1 MSSEQLVIPSAER
14 SLSPGA
20 VALML
25 MLCLSWGFNQIAV
38 KLALPDI
45 PPMLQA
51 TIRSTGA
58 LPVLLLI
65 ARLRSV
71 KIFKRDGTLG
81 AGLFAGVL
89 FGIEFVLIY
98 RGLLLTSASR
108 AVVFLYTAPFFV
120 ALGSYQFLGERL
132 RASQWGGLG
141 LSFAGVALAIGV
153 PQANV
158 DADVL
163 LGDLMIVGGG
173 ALWAA
178 TTLLVKATRLLRAP
192 PEKALSYQV
201 AMSIPILGLAAWLSG
216 ETLTRVP
223 GPLALS
229 LMVYQA
235 VWVVGLT
242 FLVWFS
248 LVKTYSASKL
258 SAFTFITP
266 LFGVVASYFILHD
279 VLTLAFGAAA
289 LLVIAGLYL
298 VNRPSPEVPVPVDPL
313 LNVAK
318 T

>member
-1 MSSEQLVIPSAER
+1 MSSNPVISSAGR
-14 SLSPGA
+14 PLTPGA

-51 TIRSTGA
+51 TIRSSGA
-58 LPVLLLI
+58 LVVLFLI
-65 ARLRSV
+65 ARLRGV
-71 KIFKRDGTLG
+71 KLFERDGTLG
-81 AGLFAGVL
+81 PGLLAGVI
-89 FGIEFVLIY
+89 FGVEFVLIY

-120 ALGSYQFLGERL
+120 AFGSYLFLGERL
-132 RASQWGGLG
+132 RASQWGGLALCFG
-141 LSFAGVALAIGV
+141 GVALAIGV
-153 PQANV
+153 PQADV
-158 DADVL
+158 DARML
-163 LGDLMIVGGG
+163 LGDLLVIAGG

-178 TTLLVKATRLLRAP
+178 TTLLVKVTALLKAP
-192 PEKALSYQV
+192 AEKGLGYQV
-201 AMSIPILGLAAWLSG
+201 ALSVPILGFAAWISG

-242 FLVWFS
+242 FLIWFA

-266 LFGVVASYFILHD
+266 LFGVVASYFIMHD
-279 VLTLAFGAAA
+279 TLTPVFGAAA

-298 VNRPSPEVPVPVDPL
+298 VNRPSP
-313 LNVAK
+313 VASK
-318 T
+318 LAAAPENSSA

>member
-1 MSSEQLVIPSAER
+1 MSDQKTV
-14 SLSPGA
+14 SPGRPLSA
-20 VALML
+20 GAIALML
-25 MLCLSWGFNQIAV
+25 LLCLSWGFNQIAV
-38 KLALPDI
+38 KLVLPDV

-51 TIRSTGA
+51 TIRSAGA

-65 ARLRSV
+65 AWLRGV
-71 KIFKRDGTLG
+71 KLFQRDNTLVP
-81 AGLFAGVL
+81 GLFAGL
-89 FGIEFVLIY
+89 MFGLEFVLIY
-98 RGLLLTSASR
+98 HGLLLTSALR

-132 RASQWGGLG
+132 RASQWGGLA

-158 DADVL
+158 DANVL

-178 TTLLVKATRLLRAP
+178 TTLVVKATSLLRAP
-192 PEKALSYQV
+192 PEKALGYQV
-201 AMSIPILGLAAWLSG
+201 ALSIPILGLAAWISG

-229 LMVYQA
+229 LMTYQA

-242 FLVWFS
+242 FLLWFG

-258 SAFTFITP
+258 SAFTIITP
-266 LFGVVASYFILHD
+266 LFGVVASYFIMHD
-279 VLTLAFGAAA
+279 TLTLAFGAAA

-298 VNRPSPEVPVPVDPL
+298 VNRPNPVVPVAIDPL
-313 LNVAK
+313 LNVTK

>member
-1 MSSEQLVIPSAER
+1 MPSERVTFPAAGRPLSA
-14 SLSPGA
+14 GA

-25 MLCLSWGFNQIAV
+25 MVCLSWGFNQIAV

-51 TIRSTGA
+51 TIRSAGA
-58 LPVLLLI
+58 LPVLILI
-65 ARLRSV
+65 AWLRGV
-71 KIFKRDGTLG
+71 KMFERDGTLR
-81 AGLFAGVL
+81 AGLLAGVI
-89 FGIEFVLIY
+89 FGVEFALIY

-158 DADVL
+158 DANVL
-163 LGDLMIVGGG
+163 FGDLMIVGGG

-178 TTLLVKATRLLRAP
+178 TTLIVKATPLLTAP
-192 PEKALSYQV
+192 AEKGIGYQV
-201 AMSIPILGLAAWLSG
+201 ACSIPILGFAAWVSG

-229 LMVYQA
+229 LMAYQA
-235 VWVVGLT
+235 IWVVGLT
-242 FLVWFS
+242 FLLWVA

-266 LFGVVASYFILHD
+266 LLGVVASYFIMHD
-279 VLTLAFGAAA
+279 TLTLTFGAAA
-289 LLVIAGLYL
+289 VLVIAGLYL
-298 VNRPSPEVPVPVDPL
+298 VNRPDPAVPVPIDPL
-313 LNVAK
+313 LNVTK

>member
-1 MSSEQLVIPSAER
+1 
-14 SLSPGA
+14 
-20 VALML
+20 
-25 MLCLSWGFNQIAV
+25 
-38 KLALPDI
+38 
-45 PPMLQA
+45 
-51 TIRSTGA
+51 
-58 LPVLLLI
+58 VLLLI
-65 ARLRSV
+65 ARVRGV
-71 KIFKRDGTLG
+71 KMFAPDGTLG
-81 AGLFAGVL
+81 AGLFAGLL
-89 FGIEFVLIY
+89 FGFEFVLIF

-153 PQANV
+153 PQADV
-158 DADVL
+158 DANVL
-163 LGDLMIVGGG
+163 LGDLLIVGGG

-178 TTLLVKATRLLRAP
+178 TTLVVKATSLLRAP
-192 PEKALSYQV
+192 PEKALGYQV
-201 AMSIPILGLAAWLSG
+201 ALSIPILGLAAWISG

-229 LMVYQA
+229 LMAYQA

-242 FLVWFS
+242 FLLWFG

-266 LFGVVASYFILHD
+266 LFGVVASYVILHD
-279 VLTLAFGAAA
+279 TLTPVFGAAA

-298 VNRPSPEVPVPVDPL
+298 VNRPSPAVPAAIDTL
-313 LNVAK
+313 LNVTK

>member
-1 MSSEQLVIPSAER
+1 MPSNPVISSAGRPLTPA
-14 SLSPGA
+14 A

-51 TIRSTGA
+51 TIRSSGA
-58 LPVLLLI
+58 LVVLFLI
-65 ARLRSV
+65 ARLRGV
-71 KIFKRDGTLG
+71 KMFERDGTLG
-81 AGLFAGVL
+81 PGLLAGVI
-89 FGIEFVLIY
+89 FGVEFVLIY

-120 ALGSYQFLGERL
+120 AFGSYVFLGERL

-141 LSFAGVALAIGV
+141 LCFAGVALAIGV
-153 PQANV
+153 PQADV
-158 DADVL
+158 DARML
-163 LGDLMIVGGG
+163 LGDLLVIAGG

-178 TTLLVKATRLLRAP
+178 TTLLVKATALLKAP
-192 PEKALSYQV
+192 AEKGLGYQV
-201 AMSIPILGLAAWLSG
+201 ALSVPILGFAAWVSG

-242 FLVWFS
+242 FLIWFA

-266 LFGVVASYFILHD
+266 LFGVVASYFIMHD
-279 VLTLAFGAAA
+279 TLTPVFGAAA

-298 VNRPSPEVPVPVDPL
+298 VNRPGPVVS
-313 LNVAK
+313 AK
-318 T
+318 AANLSA

>member
-1 MSSEQLVIPSAER
+1 MSSEQSIVPSNGR
-14 SLSPGA
+14 PLSPGA

-51 TIRSTGA
+51 MIRSAGA

-65 ARLRSV
+65 AKARGV
-71 KIFKRDGTLG
+71 KIFASDGTLL
-81 AGLFAGVL
+81 AGLFAGLL
-89 FGIEFVLIY
+89 FGLEFVLIF

-132 RASQWGGLG
+132 RALQWGGLG

-158 DADVL
+158 DANVL
-163 LGDLMIVGGG
+163 LGDLMIVAGG

-178 TTLLVKATRLLRAP
+178 TTLLVKATALLKAP
-192 PEKALSYQV
+192 PEKALGYQV
-201 AMSIPILGLAAWLSG
+201 AVSIPILGLAAWISG
-216 ETLTRVP
+216 ETIIRLP

-229 LMVYQA
+229 LMAYQA
-235 VWVVGLT
+235 IWVVGLT
-242 FLVWFS
+242 FLLWFT

-266 LFGVVASYFILHD
+266 LFGVVASYFIMHD
-279 VLTLAFGAAA
+279 TLTPVFGAAA

-298 VNRPSPEVPVPVDPL
+298 VNRPNTSGPKVVPDPNVP
-313 LNVAK
+313 A
-318 T
+318 

>member
-1 MSSEQLVIPSAER
+1 MSSDEMNASAGR
-14 SLSPGA
+14 PLSPGA
-20 VALML
+20 VAWML

-38 KLALPDI
+38 KLTLPDV

-51 TIRSTGA
+51 MIRSAGA

-65 ARLRSV
+65 ARMRGV
-71 KIFKRDGTLG
+71 RMFERDGTLG
-81 AGLFAGVL
+81 AGLFAGLL
-89 FGIEFVLIY
+89 FGVEFVLIF

-132 RASQWGGLG
+132 SALQWGGLG

-158 DADVL
+158 DANVL
-163 LGDLMIVGGG
+163 LGDLLIVGGG

-178 TTLLVKATRLLRAP
+178 TTLLVKATALIKAP
-192 PEKALSYQV
+192 AEKGLGYQV
-201 AMSIPILGLAAWLSG
+201 PLSIPILGFAAWISG
-216 ETLTRVP
+216 ERVTHVP
-223 GPLALS
+223 GPLSLAL
-229 LMVYQA
+229 LAYQSF
-235 VWVVGLT
+235 WVVGLT
-242 FLVWFS
+242 FLLWFA

-279 VLTLAFGAAA
+279 TLTLAFGAAA

-298 VNRPSPEVPVPVDPL
+298 VNRPDPVVPLPTDPL
-313 LNVAK
+313 LTVTK

>member
-1 MSSEQLVIPSAER
+1 MSSNPVISAAGR
-14 SLSPGA
+14 ALTPGA
-20 VALML
+20 IALML

-38 KLALPDI
+38 KLALPDV

-51 TIRSTGA
+51 LIRSAGA
-58 LPVLLLI
+58 LPVLLAI
-65 ARLRSV
+65 GWLRGV
-71 KIFKRDGTLG
+71 KFFERDGTLVPG
-81 AGLFAGVL
+81 LTAGLI

-120 ALGSYQFLGERL
+120 ALGSYLFLGERL

-163 LGDLMIVGGG
+163 LGDLLIVAGG

-178 TTLLVKATRLLRAP
+178 TTLIVKATALIKAP
-192 PEKALSYQV
+192 AEKGLGYQV
-201 AMSIPILGLAAWLSG
+201 ALSIPILALAAWISG
-216 ETLTRVP
+216 EKITHVP
-223 GPLALS
+223 GPLSLAL
-229 LMVYQA
+229 LAYQSF
-235 VWVVGLT
+235 WVVGLT
-242 FLVWFS
+242 FLLWFA

-258 SAFTFITP
+258 SSFTFITP
-266 LFGVVASYFILHD
+266 LFGVAASYFIMHD
-279 VLTLAFGAAA
+279 TLTVAFGVAA

-298 VNRPSPEVPVPVDPL
+298 VNKPETKIVPDPNVP
-313 LNVAK
+313 A
-318 T
+318 

>member
-1 MSSEQLVIPSAER
+1 MSSREMRINSAGR
-14 SLSPGA
+14 PLSPGA

-45 PPMLQA
+45 PPILQA
-51 TIRSTGA
+51 TIRSAGA

-65 ARLRSV
+65 ARLRGV
-71 KIFKRDGTLG
+71 KIFVSDGTLG

-89 FGIEFVLIY
+89 FGIEFVLIF
-98 RGLLLTSASR
+98 RGLSLTSASR
-108 AVVFLYTAPFFV
+108 AVVFVYTAPFFV
-120 ALGSYQFLGERL
+120 AFGSYLFLGERL
-132 RASQWGGLG
+132 RASQWGGLA
-141 LSFAGVALAIGV
+141 LCFTGVALAIGV

-158 DADVL
+158 DVNVL
-163 LGDLMIVGGG
+163 LGDLMIVGGA

-178 TTLLVKATRLLRAP
+178 TTLIVKATPLLNAP
-192 PEKALSYQV
+192 AEKGLGYQV
-201 AMSIPILGLAAWLSG
+201 AVSIPILASAAWLSG

-229 LMVYQA
+229 LMAYQA

-242 FLVWFS
+242 YLLWVA

-266 LFGVVASYFILHD
+266 LFGVVASYFIMHD
-279 VLTLAFGAAA
+279 TLTLAFGAAA

-298 VNRPSPEVPVPVDPL
+298 VNRPSPVVPVAIDPL
-313 LNVAK
+313 LNVTK